1 MVGLLYAAVSV
12 YWGAGGK
19 WLLDTVGGSLARPGR
34 AHDTTVII
42 AIWAAA
48 ALKLTAALL
57 PPLALRNRGRQRHLA
72 RLLAWAAAGILTTY
86 GAVLT
91 TIGVLI
97 QADVIHSSANADQR
111 ALTWHAY
118 LWDPWFLIWG
128 LLIATALL
136 RSRIV
141 TPHQST
147 SPALAHRRDSDRRR

>member
-1 MVGLLYAAVSV
+1 MIGLLYAAVSV

-34 AHDTTVII
+34 AHDATVII

-57 PPLALRNRGRQRHLA
+57 PPLALRNHGRQRHLA

-91 TIGVLI
+91 TIGVLV
-97 QADVIHSSANADQR
+97 QADAIHSSVNADQR
-111 ALTWHAY
+111 ALLWHAY
-118 LWDPWFLIWG
+118 LWDPWFLAWG
-128 LLIATALL
+128 ILIATALL
-136 RSRIV
+136 RS
-141 TPHQST
+141 QSAT
-147 SPALAHRRDSDRRR
+147 RGNLRTRP